1 MGRNAGAL
9 ASLFDDTFVYMD
21 YYGSLRNRVEY
32 PRSVTSPASRP
43 DHMYD
48 EGMKAHAHNNA
59 RNFGC
64 VSRNRREQAKTAHT
78 ARDSRRPG
86 SSRTANGNASPARA
100 RSSSRS

>member
-1 MGRNAGAL
+1 LHRTASVNRARKGIQLERTWNQAEMGRDAGAI

-32 PRSVTSPASRP
+32 PRSATSPASRP

-59 RNFGC
+59 R
-64 VSRNRREQAKTAHT
+64 VISDVYRET
-78 ARDSRRPG
+78 G
-86 SSRTANGNASPARA
+86 
-100 RSSSRS
+100 